1 MEKLS
6 GHDINCMKADFHG
19 RPSDYIRTLDGPGAG
34 RDGVAGL
41 FLRVNQKIVSNKLI
55 CLGNLCFGQYV
66 EVRVEVKTTFDMLPN
81 DSPGRECEELGADGK
96 NYYDCKL
103 LCRVEYIR
111 VSF

>member
-41 FLRVNQKIVSNKLI
+41 FLRVN
-55 CLGNLCFGQYV
+55 
-66 EVRVEVKTTFDMLPN
+66 
-81 DSPGRECEELGADGK
+81 
-96 NYYDCKL
+96 
-103 LCRVEYIR
+103 
-111 VSF
+111 